1 MDSEVIRLT
10 QDALWLV
17 LLLSAPVIIA
27 ASVFGLL
34 VAFLQS
40 ITQLQEQTIAFAV
53 KLFVIVV
60 TLFLTAGMMGENL
73 HQFADRIFRDFPML
87 VLSR

>member
-17 LLLSAPVIIA
+17 LLLSGPPILV
-27 ASVFGLL
+27 ASLAGLL
-34 VAFLQS
+34 VSFLQS

-53 KLFVIVV
+53 KLVVIVI
-60 TLFLTAGMMGENL
+60 TLFLMAGFLGETL
-73 HQFADRIFRDFPML
+73 HQFADRIFSEFPAML
-87 VLSR
+87 RQP